1 MGAPMRKSTTAL
13 LALLA
18 TLGAGAATAQAD
30 PFPVN
35 VLLAHFNAITM
46 GNFATTS
53 DVNGPVLVGGNLSN
67 NGAGTL
73 DFLNTPQT
81 CCTTPTPNYA
91 EINVFGSNSGVWSES
106 TQRAFVGGSNT
117 GSFGSGPVTTGYIFP
132 GFNQPGAG
140 SNAATFTNDIWTPL
154 VTVSNNLAGL
164 TANSSLVGNTF
175 TPGVSAGPT
184 TPAIFKLTLAQ
195 LNALTGAVT
204 FGGCIGAGTC
214 DTAIDVTGT
223 GTFTQGFS
231 FPVGD
236 NVPGLPNVIF
246 NFENATGVEWGAP
259 SNFDASI
266 LAVDAIG
273 SNNGSNPLVGNL
285 VVSSVLATAPLG
297 NEVHDAPFDCSDNLC
312 TTTSVPEPGSLPLL
326 AGALAILA
334 ALACGAALRKR
345 QDGCAQAAAR

>member
-1 MGAPMRKSTTAL
+1 MRKSTTAL
-13 LALLA
+13 L
-18 TLGAGAATAQAD
+18 TLIAAFAGAATAQAD

-35 VLLAHFNAITM
+35 VLLTNFNVITM

-53 DVNGPVLVGGNLSN
+53 DVNGPVLIGGNLSN

-73 DFLNTPQT
+73 DFLNVPQT

-140 SNAATFTNDIWTPL
+140 SNTATFTQDIWTPL

-175 TPGVSAGPT
+175 TPGTAVGPT
-184 TPAIFKLTLAQ
+184 TPAVFNLTLAQ
-195 LNALTGAVT
+195 LNALSGTVT

-214 DTAIDVTGT
+214 DTVIDVTGT

-231 FPVGD
+231 FPTAD
-236 NVPGLPNVIF
+236 NIPGLPNVIF

-273 SNNGSNPLVGNL
+273 SNNGSSPLVGNL

-312 TTTSVPEPGSLPLL
+312 TIEHIPEPGSLPLL
-326 AGALAILA
+326 GAALLSFA
-334 ALACGAALRKR
+334 ALASIAAIRR
-345 QDGCAQAAAR
+345 RG

>member
-1 MGAPMRKSTTAL
+1 MRKSATAL
-13 LALLA
+13 LALIA
-18 TLGAGAATAQAD
+18 AFAGATTAQAD

-35 VLLAHFNAITM
+35 VLLANFNAITM

-53 DVNGPVLVGGNLSN
+53 DVNGPVLIGGNLSS
-67 NGAGTL
+67 GGLSGIL
-73 DFLNTPQT
+73 DFLNIPQT

-91 EINVFGSNSGVWSES
+91 EINVFGNNSGTFSES
-106 TQRAFVGGSNT
+106 TQRAFVGGSNM
-117 GSFGSGPVTTGYIFP
+117 GSFGSGPVTTGYTFP

-140 SNAATFTNDIWTPL
+140 SNAATFSQDIWTPL

-164 TANSSLVGNTF
+164 GPNSSLVGNTF
-175 TPGVSAGPT
+175 TPGNAAG
-184 TPAIFKLTLAQ
+184 TPAVFDLTLAQ
-195 LNALTGAVT
+195 LNALTGGVT

-214 DTAIDVTGT
+214 DTVINVIGT

-236 NVPGLPNVIF
+236 NIPGLPNLIF
-246 NFENATGVEWGAP
+246 NFVGATGVEWGAP

-266 LAVDAIG
+266 LAVDAVG

-297 NEVHDAPFDCSDNLC
+297 NEVHEAPFDCSDDLC
-312 TTTSVPEPGSLPLL
+312 TTTPVPEPGSLALL
-326 AGALAILA
+326 GGALAFFA
-334 ALACGAALRKR
+334 ALACSTAMRRR
-345 QDGCAQAAAR
+345 QS